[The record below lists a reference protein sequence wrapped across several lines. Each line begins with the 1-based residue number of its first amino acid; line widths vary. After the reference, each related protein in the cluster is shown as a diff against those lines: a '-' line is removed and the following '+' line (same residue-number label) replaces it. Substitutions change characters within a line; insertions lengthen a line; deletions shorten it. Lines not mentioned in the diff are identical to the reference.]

1 MESYNK
7 KCTSKIKVEMEF
19 RIIQKTRETGAVYI
33 SIIEKKGVIIIKK
46 RDKND

>member
-1 MESYNK
+1 
-7 KCTSKIKVEMEF
+7 MEF

-33 SIIEKKGVIIIKK
+33 GIIEKKGVIIIKK

>member
-1 MESYNK
+1 
-7 KCTSKIKVEMEF
+7 MEF
-19 RIIQKTRETGAVYI
+19 RIIQKTRETGAAYI